1 MAGAVRLGAVAATLA
16 IATVGTALAGDH
28 GDRVLPPNA
37 VQPPG
42 ASFEREISREQKML
56 LLRDEIRQTC
66 QAIKAAPIRS
76 LEIGSARLLER
87 IGVRLA
93 SAIPHTPVPPFDQCP
108 EAGGPLT
115 PAYLTPLFDSRP
127 AYDALLGLIAQA
139 QCRIDFMIFGWGD
152 DTAGRPVAAA
162 LIERARA
169 GVVVRVMIDRGG
181 FVIGETNAHVAR
193 GASSFI
199 DALRA
204 EPNVHLIETPDPA
217 FRFDHRKLAVID
229 DRIAW
234 SGSMILTKPSLER
247 WHNFNYLAQGPIVAQ
262 LDWVFAERWESLG
275 GCRAV
280 PCTPPAIAGDVAPNA
295 IVRVVRT
302 DVDPPIRTLKQA
314 VYGMVDNAQHHIYL
328 ENPYFDD
335 HILLKKLIAAAKR
348 GVDVRA
354 VLTMRGDVPTMN
366 KYANMMANA
375 LLKNG
380 ARVFLYP
387 AMTHVKAM
395 SIDGTMVY
403 MGTGNYDDLSL
414 RNNRELS
421 LTVRGPELV
430 HQIEE
435 GLFLHDMAVSEEL
448 HSLLPLPRDWF
459 LLRLEWP
466 VF

>member
-1 MAGAVRLGAVAATLA
+1 MLCAVRIGAVAATLA
-16 IATVGTALAGDH
+16 IATVGRALAGDH
-28 GDRVLPPNA
+28 GDRVLPPYA

-76 LEIGSARLLER
+76 LEIGSARLVER
-87 IGVRLA
+87 IGVRFA
-93 SAIPHTPVPPFDQCP
+93 SAIPHTPVPPFHQCP

-115 PAYLTPLFDSRP
+115 PAAIIPLFDSRP
-127 AYDALLGLIAQA
+127 AYNALLELIAQA
-139 QCRIDFMIFGWGD
+139 RCRIDLMIFGWD
-152 DTAGRPVAAA
+152 DDSAGRLVASA
-162 LIERARA
+162 LIERAR
-169 GVVVRVMIDRGG
+169 GGLLVRVMIDRGG
-181 FVIGETNAHVAR
+181 FVIGENNAHVAR
-193 GASSFI
+193 GDPSFI

-204 EPNVHLIETPDPA
+204 EPNIHLIETPDPA

-262 LDWVFAERWESLG
+262 LEAIFAERWESLG

-280 PCTPPAIAGDVAPNA
+280 PCTPPAVADAVAPNA

-302 DVDPPIRTLKQA
+302 DVDPPIRTLKEA
-314 VYGMVDNAQHHIYL
+314 VYGMVDNARHHIYL

-335 HILLKKLIAAAKR
+335 HILVKKLIAAAKR

-366 KYANMMANA
+366 KYAAMTANA

-430 HQIEE
+430 RQIEE

-448 HSLLPLPRDWF
+448 HALLPLPRDWL